1 MGRAGTSI
9 RRSGAVIVLA
19 GAALTGCG
27 SDDDE
32 STDDTP
38 ADPTTASSETCAE
51 SFNAEA
57 PVDFP
62 RLIRLSHADGVAILT
77 GTLGGDGFTAQ
88 VYDEAVAGDGVDATV
103 EPGACV
109 VTESS
114 DLGTHYIFAVG
125 DDGAWHRFLE
135 SDPEVPLSTDPAA
148 HLEDIVEVTLDE
160 GQTSDTPDLVP
171 AGS

>member
-1 MGRAGTSI
+1 MGRAGTNM
-9 RRSGAVIVLA
+9 RRSGAAIVFA

-27 SDDDE
+27 SDDDD
-32 STDDTP
+32 STGDNS
-38 ADPTTASSETCAE
+38 ADQTTASSETCAE

-62 RLIRLSHADGVAILT
+62 RLIRLSHADGGAILT
-77 GTLGGDGFTAQ
+77 GTLAGDGFTAQ

-114 DLGTHYIFAVG
+114 DLGTHYVFAVG

-135 SDPEVPLSTDPAA
+135 SDPEVPLATDPAA
-148 HLEDIVEVTLDE
+148 QLEDVVEVTLEE

-171 AGS
+171 SES

>member
-1 MGRAGTSI
+1 MKRAVTSVVLIVVGT
-9 RRSGAVIVLA
+9 AMA
-19 GAALTGCG
+19 GCG
-27 SDDDE
+27 SDDDDGDAKE
-32 STDDTP
+32 S
-38 ADPTTASSETCAE
+38 PTEEPTSASSQTCAE

-57 PVDFP
+57 PIDFP
-62 RLIRLSHADGVAILT
+62 RLIRLSHADGAAILT
-77 GTLGGDGFTAQ
+77 GSFAGDGFTAQ

-114 DLGTHYIFAVG
+114 DLGTLYVFAVG
-125 DDGAWHRFLE
+125 TDGAWHRFLE

-148 HLEDIVEVTLDE
+148 QLEEVVEVTLDE

-171 AGS
+171 TGS